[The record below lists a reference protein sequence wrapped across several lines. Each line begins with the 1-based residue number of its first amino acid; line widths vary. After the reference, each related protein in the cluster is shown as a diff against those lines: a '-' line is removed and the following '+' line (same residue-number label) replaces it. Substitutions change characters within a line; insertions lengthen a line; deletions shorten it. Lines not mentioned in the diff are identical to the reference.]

1 METTRDREL
10 MSFELERALR
20 WGAVAHEGQF
30 RKGEKT
36 PYYEHV
42 VGVALIL
49 DRLGFDE
56 SVVIAGL
63 LHDVV
68 EDTETTLDQVR
79 ERFGDE
85 VAKTVEACSEIKTD
99 GEGRKRPWI
108 DRKRDHL
115 KALAGAPLEVRAVIL
130 ADKLHNL
137 LSIACDLEDGR
148 PVWSIFN
155 APRADVLW
163 YYRSTVDLV
172 GKGDPRLVRLAERC
186 RQLLNTLAEDAQD
199 GVAQRVESSEN
210 REKDGS
216 KS

>member
-1 METTRDREL
+1 

-20 WGAVAHEGQF
+20 WGAVAHDGQF
-30 RKGEKT
+30 RKGEKI

-42 VGVALIL
+42 VGVAMIL

-56 SVVIAGL
+56 AVVIAGL

-68 EDTETTLDQVR
+68 EDTERTLDQVR

-85 VAKTVEACSEIKTD
+85 VAKVVEACSEIKTD
-99 GEGRKRPWI
+99 GQGRKRPWI

-115 KALAGAPLEVRAVIL
+115 EALASAPLEVKAVIL

-137 LSIACDLEDGR
+137 LSIACDLEEGR

-155 APRADVLW
+155 ASRADVLW

-172 GKGDPRLVRLAERC
+172 GGGDPRLNRLAERC
-186 RQLLNTLAEDAQD
+186 RQLLDGLAEDERDDSGKRA
-199 GVAQRVESSEN
+199 ET
-210 REKDGS
+210 REIQE
-216 KS
+216 